1 MVETKIVTFQTK
13 LALFILNLKLFL
25 DLKLKMYLRHIKLTI
40 TYTILY
46 NLILNL
52 FKILIEYEKKYN
64 SFLYAKCQFKF
75 CLLYR
80 KKNR

>member
-52 FKILIEYEKKYN
+52 FKILIEYEEKYN